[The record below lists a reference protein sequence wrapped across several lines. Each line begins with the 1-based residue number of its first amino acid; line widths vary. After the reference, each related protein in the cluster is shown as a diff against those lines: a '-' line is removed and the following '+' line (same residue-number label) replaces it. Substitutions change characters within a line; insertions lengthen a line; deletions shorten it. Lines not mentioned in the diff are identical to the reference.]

1 MFDEGFNC
9 FLGFGFHMGFGCCGC
24 FLAERVWQV
33 VLLFLGSGFIRAL
46 LYTACVCRGGLRFF
60 NKLQPYL
67 LEKKEKEKE
76 KKLIKEKR
84 KGKNGNI
91 ALQMAEILM
100 IIWWSPDK
108 LVESKI
114 NPLKH
119 LVVAKSLLERSA
131 SRNKRHIHS
140 HGQSSYCGNI

>member
-1 MFDEGFNC
+1 MWVLGVMDAFWLGGLDGFFCC
-9 FLGFGFHMGFGCCGC
+9 F
-24 FLAERVWQV
+24 W
-33 VLLFLGSGFIRAL
+33 GSGFVITL

-100 IIWWSPDK
+100 ILWKARLI
-108 LVESKI
+108 L
-114 NPLKH
+114 
-119 LVVAKSLLERSA
+119 
-131 SRNKRHIHS
+131 
-140 HGQSSYCGNI
+140 